1 MGDEELSEGTR
12 YGRDVSPRWRTA
24 FHGGYSRTFPFHLIE
39 VETTLIDSW
48 MQHSV
53 GLFWNAFLATLMSS
67 EETVETNFALQSVVA
82 WVVRVPT
89 LYTARRSDKGRLALC
104 LIDIALRV
112 IGQRLVRLPS
122 IDSLELPFST
132 SSISL
137 SRLASC

>member
-1 MGDEELSEGTR
+1 M
-12 YGRDVSPRWRTA
+12 
-24 FHGGYSRTFPFHLIE
+24 
-39 VETTLIDSW
+39 ETTLIDSW
-48 MQHSV
+48 IQHSV

-104 LIDIALRV
+104 LIDITLRG

-132 SSISL
+132 SSVPLETSQL
-137 SRLASC
+137 LTLGPP